1 MNWELASGNLARLG
15 GKLLSWKSAIAWLVT
30 FPLFYFMQAR
40 HSYSAIVLSTL
51 SCLFLSLLLAL
62 ARTPRFY
69 YSFSATN
76 QERSLNDYLNTDK
89 FNKRIATIGIAGLFL
104 TSSMDTFLVW
114 NTGPFTLR
122 FGQLCAL
129 ILFMAAITHHLR
141 LHEPLCFPYWQFFA
155 AFAYLFMAC
164 ISALWTQNLVKSIG
178 YLAWAVFDIVVV
190 WWGLILWIT
199 NRTRL
204 RQAFL
209 FWGCG
214 MAIDAAMGAFQW
226 CCWLFGYFP
235 PLAYSDG
242 YGFPRI
248 NGFSYE
254 PSYYALY
261 LVPGAIFFLTR
272 FAFLGRSA
280 WRSALASV
288 ALALLSM
295 LSTSRSGWLG
305 LAVGVIALGII
316 VAKTKGFDYVKS
328 LALPLAGVIILFST
342 FLLAIPSTRER
353 VVRLSSM
360 AFNPLEKTSSQPR
373 LKGMQQAWQM
383 FSDHPWLGV
392 GFGNYGAYV
401 LAHPELQFPS
411 PVSSDPQQAHEL
423 VTSNL
428 YLELA
433 AESGILGLSAALL
446 MIAVLVL
453 PLLRSKTNR
462 FVNLLPDDLLEW
474 EATRWGLLLASMV
487 VFGVLFQFSQTLWR
501 LDIWSFLALSCAT
514 YRISPS
520 LRLVSKKGSPLHL

>member
-1 MNWELASGNLARLG
+1 
-15 GKLLSWKSAIAWLVT
+15 
-30 FPLFYFMQAR
+30 
-40 HSYSAIVLSTL
+40 
-51 SCLFLSLLLAL
+51 
-62 ARTPRFY
+62 
-69 YSFSATN
+69 
-76 QERSLNDYLNTDK
+76 
-89 FNKRIATIGIAGLFL
+89 
-104 TSSMDTFLVW
+104 
-114 NTGPFTLR
+114 
-122 FGQLCAL
+122 
-129 ILFMAAITHHLR
+129 
-141 LHEPLCFPYWQFFA
+141 
-155 AFAYLFMAC
+155 
-164 ISALWTQNLVKSIG
+164 LVKSIG
-178 YLAWAVFDIVVV
+178 YLAWATFDIVVV
-190 WWGLILWIT
+190 WWGLILWI
-199 NRTRL
+199 NNQTRL
-204 RQAFL
+204 RHAFL

-280 WRSALASV
+280 WRSGLASV

-305 LAVGVIALGII
+305 LAVGVTALGII
-316 VAKTKGFDYVKS
+316 VVKNKGFIHVRS

-353 VVRLSSM
+353 IVRLSSM

-401 LAHPELQFPS
+401 LTHPQLQFSSPAPS
-411 PVSSDPQQAHEL
+411 GITSGPQQAHAV

-433 AESGILGLSAALL
+433 AESGILGLSAALI

-453 PLLRSKTNR
+453 PLLRPKTNQ
-462 FVNLLPDDLLEW
+462 FENLLPDELLEW
-474 EATRWGLLLASMV
+474 EATRWGLLLAGMV

-501 LDIWSFLALSCAT
+501 LDIWSFLALSCAA
-514 YRISPS
+514 YRLSFEPSPG
-520 LRLVSKKGSPLHL
+520 VQKDSPLHL